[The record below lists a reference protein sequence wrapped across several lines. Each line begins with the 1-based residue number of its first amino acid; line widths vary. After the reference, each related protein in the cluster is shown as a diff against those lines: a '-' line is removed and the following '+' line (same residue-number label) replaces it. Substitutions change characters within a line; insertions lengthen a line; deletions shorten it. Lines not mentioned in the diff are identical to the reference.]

1 MAHCSDNSID
11 DRLMKTH
18 VLLQQGELIK
28 LTKQIAD
35 LLIWPEYGEVEIMR
49 HLSHV
54 HVCLK

>member
-1 MAHCSDNSID
+1 
-11 DRLMKTH
+11 MKTH